1 MLYSRFMIRSRVAYG
16 LLLIGVT
23 LLAGGCKDIL
33 QPSLPAA
40 TQEGKDTFGCLL
52 DGKAW
57 VPNRTNSFDHIVEG
71 HVSSGNK
78 LFSIKAEDNRT
89 PANFHLA
96 VGDNTGIKPGVYQLR
111 AGFDASYD
119 VVQGSSTA
127 LYAGGPAN
135 QGQLTI
141 TKFEPFARTSPSG
154 ATVKGAIVSGTFEFT
169 ANTSSGQTITVRE
182 GRFDVNAYQ

>member
-1 MLYSRFMIRSRVAYG
+1 MTRSRVAYG

-23 LLAGGCKDIL
+23 LLAGGCKGIL
-33 QPSLPAA
+33 QPSLPAV

-111 AGFDASYD
+111 TGFDASYD
-119 VVQGSSTA
+119 VVQGSSTT
-127 LYAGGPAN
+127 LYDGGPAN
-135 QGQLTI
+135 KGQLTI
-141 TKFEPFARTSPSG
+141 TKFEPFIRTNPSG
-154 ATVKGAIVSGTFEFT
+154 SSVKGAIVSGTFEFT
-169 ANTSSGQTITVRE
+169 ASTGSGQTITVRE